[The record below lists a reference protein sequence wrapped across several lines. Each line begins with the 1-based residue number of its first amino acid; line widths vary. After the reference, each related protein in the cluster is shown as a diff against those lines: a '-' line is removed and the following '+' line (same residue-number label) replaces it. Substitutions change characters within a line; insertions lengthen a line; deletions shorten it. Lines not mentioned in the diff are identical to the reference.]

1 MRRLLVVVPSLWLAA
16 CATAGAGGDDV
27 GDDVVVPDA
36 DQNVP
41 PDANNTVDPPDANNE
56 PVPVT
61 LSQTTN
67 TTITTMNSLACGN
80 ANFTVE
86 NHFYRVFK
94 LSDFGI
100 NTTFTA
106 THVDFGVED
115 ATTTTANQTLQV
127 RLHTLSGATPTV
139 AAMTLLYGQNVTV
152 SAANNLSVVGV
163 DLTAPGGV
171 VVPVGSTLVL
181 ELFSAGH
188 TVTGNYFYPGSNA
201 LPETGPSYVRA
212 PQPAPNGCGAGST
225 PDLSEVTAYSVID
238 GAAQVSLVLSV
249 SGTKP

>member
-1 MRRLLVVVPSLWLAA
+1 MRRLLVVGSSLCLAA
-16 CATAGAGGDDV
+16 CATAGAPDQT

-36 DQNVP
+36 DT
-41 PDANNTVDPPDANNE
+41 TVDPPDANQIDPPDANNT
-56 PVPVT
+56 PQPVT

-80 ANFTVE
+80 ANYTVE

-100 NTTFTA
+100 TTSFHA

-115 ATTTTANQTLQV
+115 ATTTAGTQTLQV
-127 RLHTLSGATPTV
+127 RLWTMTGATPLV
-139 AAMTLLYGQNVTV
+139 ANMTQLYGQNVNVPSTA
-152 SAANNLSVVGV
+152 SGTVVGV
-163 DLTAPGGV
+163 DLTMAGGV
-171 VVPVGSTLVL
+171 LVPVGSTLVV

-188 TVTGNYFYPGSNA
+188 STTGNYFYPGSNA
-201 LPETGPSYVRA
+201 LSETGPSYVRA
-212 PQPAPNGCGAGST
+212 PQPAPTGCGAGST
-225 PDLSEVTAYSVID
+225 PDLTEITPYSAID